1 MPTPY
6 TTKSKQPDFFSVMRP
21 IMLVNGLLLMTL
33 GVSMLIPAIVDV
45 LANNLD
51 WQVFVSASLLTT
63 LIGAGLY
70 AGARGTASHMSTR
83 QAFVM
88 VTLAWI
94 VLPLF
99 GSLPYLWSGIV
110 PSFTDAMFESMS
122 GITTTGST
130 VIVGLDFAP
139 PGILLWR
146 GIQQWLGGL
155 GIIVMAVAVLPM
167 LQIGGMQ
174 LFKIEAFDTAEKI
187 MPRAT
192 QISGSLTMMFV
203 LITFMCTIAYLAVG
217 MKIDDAVIHAMT
229 TVATGGFSTKDASLA
244 YFDSYW
250 VDGVATVFMVA
261 GSIPF
266 ILFVQAMGG
275 NVGALFRNSQVRT
288 FLGLLFILTLVGWW
302 LHPERENPILGFF
315 HSLLNV
321 TSLVTGTGYT
331 TTDYSSWG
339 YSSQIFF
346 FLIMFIGGCA
356 GSTSCG
362 IKIFRFQI
370 LFETLKQ
377 HIKRTLQ
384 PNGIFVMHYNGKLLK
399 DDVSAAVMNFFFLFA
414 IIFAI
419 VTIMLN
425 ASGLDII
432 TATSAAATALA
443 NVGPGMGDIIG
454 PVGNFKSL
462 TELQKW
468 ILTAAMLIGRL
479 ELLTVL
485 VLLLPRFWRV

>member
-1 MPTPY
+1 
-6 TTKSKQPDFFSVMRP
+6 
-21 IMLVNGLLLMTL
+21 MLVNGLLLTTL
-33 GVSMLIPAIVDV
+33 GLSMLLPALVD
-45 LANNLD
+45 LMADNKD
-51 WQVFVSASLLTT
+51 WQVFASSGLFTI

-70 AGARGTASHMSTR
+70 GGARGTVTRMGTR
-83 QAFVM
+83 QAFIM
-88 VTLAWI
+88 VTLAW
-94 VLPLF
+94 VLLSLF
-99 GSLPYLWSGIV
+99 GALPYLWSGIV
-110 PSFTDAMFESMS
+110 PTITDAVFESMS

-130 VIVGLDFAP
+130 VITGLDFAP

-155 GIIVMAVAVLPM
+155 GIIVMAVAVMPM

-192 QISGSLTMMFV
+192 QISGSLTLMYLF
-203 LITFMCTIAYLAVG
+203 ITFACMLSYLAVG

-244 YFDSYW
+244 YFNSFK
-250 VDGVATVFMVA
+250 VDGVATLFMVL

-266 ILFVQAMGG
+266 ILFVQAVRGQPM
-275 NVGALFRNSQVRT
+275 ALLRNSQVRV
-288 FLGLLFILTLVGWW
+288 FLGLLFVLTMIGWW
-302 LHPERENPILGFF
+302 LHPEKENPVLGFF

-339 YSSQIFF
+339 PASQVFF

-370 LFETLKQ
+370 LFEVIKQ
-377 HIKRTLQ
+377 HIKQTLQ
-384 PNGIFVMHYNGKLLK
+384 PSGIFVMRYNGKVLR
-399 DDVSAAVMNFFFLFA
+399 DDVAAAVMNFFFLFA
-414 IIFAI
+414 ASLAVATIALNLCGLNI
-419 VTIMLN
+419 VT
-425 ASGLDII
+425 A
-432 TATSAAATALA
+432 ASAAATALA

-454 PVGNFKSL
+454 PVGNFQSL
-462 TELQKW
+462 EMAPKW
-468 ILTAAMLIGRL
+468 ILIVAMLVGRL

-485 VLLLPRFWRV
+485 VLFIPRFWRV